1 MSWDDFIKIGV
12 NLGSTIIGGGTVT
25 AIIAAIVLVVII
37 GLGIWLKNWR
47 NEQIEAANI
56 KKREERQA
64 SNITENQEL
73 ENGWEAG
80 ADRIEEK
87 RKALNAGKEKKKRE

>member
-12 NLGSTIIGGGTVT
+12 NIGSMIVGGGTVT
-25 AIIAAIVLVVII
+25 AIIAAVVLVVVI
-37 GLGIWLKNWR
+37 GLGIWFNKWR
-47 NEQIEAANI
+47 NDQIEADNI

-73 ENGWEAG
+73 ENQWEEG
-80 ADRIEEK
+80 ANRIEEK
-87 RKALNAGKEKKKRE
+87 RQALNAGTEKKKRE